1 MPGFYKGLPGFI
13 FALQGGPGKIFYG
26 IIIYLILKY
35 KNIENID
42 TCYCLLI
49 YLFIVDNKKGLDL
62 FLFILN
68 IYYNKDISYLK
79 I

>member
-1 MPGFYKGLPGFI
+1 MLLFT
-13 FALQGGPGKIFYG
+13 
-26 IIIYLILKY
+26 YLF
-35 KNIENID
+35 
-42 TCYCLLI
+42 I

>member
-1 MPGFYKGLPGFI
+1 MLLFT
-13 FALQGGPGKIFYG
+13 
-26 IIIYLILKY
+26 YLF
-35 KNIENID
+35 
-42 TCYCLLI
+42 I
-49 YLFIVDNKKGLDL
+49 YLFIDENKKGL